1 MTPSFR
7 VGLTMKKMGML
18 TDGCATGMAISKTSS
33 EMSIEEYRQLMSVNG
48 KTLLDELPF
57 SMQWNKT
64 ANSPHNPVDGVFY
77 CAKYA
82 GEIFKSQGFGNLIIT
97 SSISAHIVNVPIDQP
112 VTHQPRPYTATPH

>member
-1 MTPSFR
+1 
-7 VGLTMKKMGML
+7 
-18 TDGCATGMAISKTSS
+18 MAISKTSS

-48 KTLLDELPF
+48 KIVPNEPPF

-64 ANSPHNPVDGVFY
+64 ANRPHNPVDGVFY

-82 GEIFKSQGFGNLIIT
+82 GEVFKSQGFGNLIIT

-112 VTHQPRPYTATPH
+112 VILQPRARLATPH